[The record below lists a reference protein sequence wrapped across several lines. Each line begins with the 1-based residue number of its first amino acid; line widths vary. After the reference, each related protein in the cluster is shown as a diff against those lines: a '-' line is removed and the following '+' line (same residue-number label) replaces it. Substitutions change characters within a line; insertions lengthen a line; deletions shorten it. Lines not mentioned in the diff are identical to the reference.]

1 MRTTKNI
8 LLGCLVSACM
18 SACSTITHELPD
30 DELSNQIPVNF
41 SGTIT
46 TRVINNE
53 WEEGDEVG
61 IFMFSNGSSLSDNS
75 LQHNASNRKYAYQT
89 STSSFNAVDDDDI
102 IYYPITGSVDFI
114 AYYPF
119 SAVKDYSVELNTGNQ
134 QKQSQLDF
142 LYSNNLTNI
151 SATQEAQKL
160 IFKHQMSKVIFHIT
174 PGDGVA
180 LADLKGLSLSLLNIQ
195 TSGSFSLATGEI
207 SLAEQSRQVNTYVTE
222 TEDEIVAEAIL
233 IPQECKNKQI
243 TISLLSGQKFSF
255 TFSSEHKNWAIG
267 TKYDYD
273 IELTSSITE
282 GQLTGEISDWTT
294 DSDAAS
300 DVTSGYESFEIVPW
314 NGEFNT
320 DWYSDAETELAIPS
334 AEALAGLAKLVN
346 EGVSFSGVT
355 LNLLTDVDM
364 ANISWIPIGKNEE
377 NTFKGIF
384 NGGGHII
391 KNLNP
396 TLELSATNNS
406 IAGLFGI
413 NNGEIQNT
421 IVSGT
426 YQLENSQSKYLQ
438 VGGICG
444 QNNGIIYNCRSYAD
458 ITASTTL
465 TTDEQCIIYLGGIS
479 GINSQEEIT
488 DCENYGILSG
498 VNQNT
503 HDKAYTMVGGIVG
516 TNQAKIEN
524 CENVQNLQAT
534 NGQVRIGGI
543 AGMNTT
549 KEDKERENILS
560 TGSIIDCRNI
570 GKIEI
575 TAAHFAAWAGGVVG
589 LNQNGTTITSSSN
602 KGNVHS
608 LLTSGSNVYGGGIAG
623 GNNNSYVRES
633 SNEGDIVVLGCSAE
647 NGIAAS
653 GGIVGYNLNQG
664 EIHTAIH
671 SGYATASN
679 MPDCYIGAI
688 TGLNDISETTE
699 AYTFDC
705 CTNEGIPSKWVG
717 NATLTD
723 DLITTTE
730 HTDE

>member
-1 MRTTKNI
+1 MRTIKNI
-8 LLGCLVSACM
+8 LLGSLFSACI

-30 DELSNQIPVNF
+30 DELGNQIPVNF

-46 TRVINNE
+46 TRVINNG
-53 WEEGDEVG
+53 WEDEDEVG

-75 LQHNASNRKYAYQT
+75 ILHNASNRKYAYQT
-89 STSSFNAVDDDDI
+89 SVSRFDAVDDDDI
-102 IYYPITGSVDFI
+102 IFYPTTGSVDFI

-119 SAVKDYSVELNTGNQ
+119 SAVKDYSVELYTGNQ

-151 SATQEAQKL
+151 SATQEPQKL
-160 IFKHQMSKVIFHIT
+160 TFKHQMSKVIFHIT
-174 PGDGVA
+174 AGEGVA
-180 LADLKGLSLSLLNIQ
+180 LADLNGLSLSLMNIQ
-195 TSGSFSLATGEI
+195 TSGSFSLASGEI
-207 SLAEQSRQVNTYVTE
+207 SLDEQTQQVNTYVTQKA
-222 TEDEIVAEAIL
+222 DEIVAEAIL
-233 IPQECKNKQI
+233 IPQECKDKQI

-255 TFSSEHKNWAIG
+255 TFSSEHKKWAIG

-294 DSDAAS
+294 DEDAAS
-300 DVTSGYESFEIVPW
+300 DVTFGGESFEIVPW

-320 DWYSDAETELAIPS
+320 DWYSDAKELSIPS

-346 EGVSFSGVT
+346 EGVSFSEVT

-364 ANISWIPIGKNEE
+364 ANISWIPIGKNED

-396 TLELSATNNS
+396 TLELSVTNNS
-406 IAGLFGI
+406 VSGLFGI
-413 NNGEIQNT
+413 NNGKIQNT

-426 YQLENSQSKYLQ
+426 YRLENSQSKFLQ

-444 QNNGIIYNCRSYAD
+444 QNNGTIYNCRSYAD

-465 TTDEQCIIYLGGIS
+465 ITDEQCIIYLGGIA

-488 DCENYGILSG
+488 DSENYGVLLG
-498 VNQNT
+498 ENQNT
-503 HDKAYTMVGGIVG
+503 HNKAYTMVGGIVG

-524 CENVQNLQAT
+524 CENVQNIQAA

-543 AGMNTT
+543 AGTNTT
-549 KEDKERENILS
+549 KMSGENIVS
-560 TGSIIDCRNI
+560 TGSIIDSRNI

-575 TAAHFAAWAGGVVG
+575 TAAHSAAWAGGIVG
-589 LNQNGTTITSSSN
+589 LNQNGTTVSSSSN
-602 KGNVHS
+602 KGNVHA
-608 LLTSGSNVYGGGIAG
+608 LLTSGTEVYGGGIAG
-623 GNNNSYVRES
+623 GNNKSFIKACG
-633 SNEGDIVVLGCSAE
+633 NEGNIVVIGCDTES
-647 NGIAAS
+647 GVAAS

-664 EIHTAIH
+664 EVHTAIH

-679 MPDCYIGAI
+679 MPDSYIGAI
-688 TGLNDISETTE
+688 TGLNDISETTA
-699 AYTFDC
+699 AYTFDSC
-705 CTNEGIPSKWVG
+705 NNEGIPSKWVG
-717 NATLTD
+717 NATLVD

>member
-1 MRTTKNI
+1 MRTIKNI
-8 LLGCLVSACM
+8 LLGSLFLACI
-18 SACSTITHELPD
+18 SACSTITHELSD
-30 DELSNQIPVNF
+30 DELGNRIPVNF

-53 WEEGDEVG
+53 WEDGDEVG

-75 LQHNASNRKYAYQT
+75 ILHNASNRKYAYQT
-89 STSSFNAVDDDDI
+89 SASRFDAVDDDDI
-102 IYYPITGSVDFI
+102 IYYPTTGSVDFI

-119 SAVKDYSVELNTGNQ
+119 SAVKDYSVELYTGNQ

-151 SATQEAQKL
+151 SATQEPQKL
-160 IFKHQMSKVIFHIT
+160 TFKHQMSKVIFHIT
-174 PGDGVA
+174 AGEGVA
-180 LADLKGLSLSLLNIQ
+180 QADLNGLSLSLMSIQ
-195 TSGSFSLATGEI
+195 TSGSFSLASGEI
-207 SLAEQSRQVNTYVTE
+207 SLDEETQQVNTYVTQ
-222 TEDEIVAEAIL
+222 TADEMVAEAIL
-233 IPQECKNKQI
+233 IPQECKDKQI
-243 TISLLSGQKFSF
+243 IISLLSGQKFSF
-255 TFSSEHKNWAIG
+255 TFSSEHKKWAIG

-294 DSDAAS
+294 DEDATS
-300 DVTSGYESFEIVPW
+300 DVTSGDESFEIVPW

-320 DWYSDAETELAIPS
+320 DWYSDAETELSIPS

-364 ANISWIPIGKNEE
+364 ANISWIPIGKNED

-396 TLELSATNNS
+396 TLELSVTNNS
-406 IAGLFGI
+406 VAGLFGI

-426 YQLENSQSKYLQ
+426 YRLENSQSKFLQ

-444 QNNGIIYNCRSYAD
+444 QNNGTIYNCRSYAD

-465 TTDEQCIIYLGGIS
+465 ITDEQCIIYLGGIA

-488 DCENYGILSG
+488 DSENYGVLSG
-498 VNQNT
+498 ENQNT
-503 HDKAYTMVGGIVG
+503 HNKAYTMVGGIVG

-524 CENVQNLQAT
+524 CENVQNIQAA

-549 KEDKERENILS
+549 NTNVS
-560 TGSIIDCRNI
+560 TGSIIDSRNI

-575 TAAHFAAWAGGVVG
+575 TAAHSAAWAGGIVG
-589 LNQNGTTITSSSN
+589 LNQNGTTVSSSSN
-602 KGNVHS
+602 KGNVHA
-608 LLTSGSNVYGGGIAG
+608 LLTSGTEVYGGGIAG
-623 GNNNSYVRES
+623 GNNKSFIKS
-633 SNEGDIVVLGCSAE
+633 CGNEGNIVVIGCDTES
-647 NGIAAS
+647 GVAAS
-653 GGIVGYNLNQG
+653 GGIVGYNLNLG
-664 EIHTAIH
+664 EVHTAIH

-679 MPDCYIGAI
+679 MPDSYIGAI
-688 TGLNDISETTE
+688 TGLNDISETTA

-705 CTNEGIPSKWVG
+705 CNNEGIPSKWVG
-717 NATLTD
+717 NATLVD

>member
-1 MRTTKNI
+1 MGTTKNI
-8 LLGCLVSACM
+8 LLLCCAIVCFT
-18 SACSTITHELPD
+18 ACSTITQ
-30 DELSNQIPVNF
+30 ELSDDGLGDNQIPVNF
-41 SGTIT
+41 SGSIT
-46 TRVINNE
+46 TRVVNND
-53 WEEGDEVG
+53 WENGDEVG
-61 IFMFSNGSSLSDNS
+61 IFMYSNGSSLSDNS
-75 LQHNASNRKYAYQT
+75 IQNNAFNRKYAYQI
-89 STSSFNAVDDDDI
+89 SSGSFNAVDDDDI
-102 IYYPITGSVDFI
+102 IYYPTTGSVNFV

-119 SAVKDYSVELNTGNQ
+119 SAVKDYSVELYTGNQ

-151 SATQEAQKL
+151 SATQESQKL
-160 IFKHQMSKVIFHIT
+160 TFKHQMSKIIFHIT
-174 PGDGVA
+174 AGEGVA
-180 LADLKGLSLSLLNIQ
+180 QADLNGLSLSIMNIQ
-195 TSGSFSLATGEI
+195 TSGSFSLASGEI
-207 SLAEQSRQVNTYVTE
+207 SLDEQTQQVNTYVTE
-222 TEDEIVAEAIL
+222 TADEIVAEAIL
-233 IPQECKNKQI
+233 IPQECKDKQI

-267 TKYDYD
+267 TKYDYE

-294 DSDAAS
+294 DEDATS
-300 DVTSGYESFEIVPW
+300 DVTSGDESFEILPW
-314 NGEFNT
+314 NGDFNT
-320 DWYSDAETELAIPS
+320 DWYSDAETELSIPS

-364 ANISWIPIGKNEE
+364 ANISWIPIGWSESK
-377 NTFKGIF
+377 TFEGIF

-406 IAGLFGI
+406 VAGLFGI
-413 NNGEIQNT
+413 NNGKIQNT

-426 YQLENSQSKYLQ
+426 YQLENSQSKFLQ

-444 QNNGIIYNCRSYAD
+444 QNNGTIYNCRSYAD

-465 TTDEQCIIYLGGIS
+465 ITDEQCIIYLGGIA

-488 DCENYGILSG
+488 DSENYGVLLG
-498 VNQNT
+498 ENQNT
-503 HDKAYTMVGGIVG
+503 HNKAYTMVGGIVG

-524 CENVQNLQAT
+524 CENVQNIQAA

-543 AGMNTT
+543 VGINTT
-549 KEDKERENILS
+549 QANSENIVS
-560 TGSIIDCRNI
+560 TGSIVDCRNI
-570 GKIEI
+570 GKVEI
-575 TAAHFAAWAGGVVG
+575 TAAHSVAWAGGIVG
-589 LNQNGTTITSSSN
+589 LNQNETTVSSSSN

-608 LLTSGSNVYGGGIAG
+608 LLTSGAEVYGGGIAG
-623 GNNNSYVRES
+623 GNNNSVVKACG
-633 SNEGDIVVLGCSAE
+633 NEGDIVVIGCNE
-647 NGIAAS
+647 DGGVAAS

-664 EIHTAIH
+664 EIHTSTH

-679 MPDCYIGAI
+679 MPDSYIGAI
-688 TGLNDISETTE
+688 TGLNDITETTA
-699 AYTFDC
+699 AYTYDC
-705 CTNEGIPSKWVG
+705 CNNEGIPSKWVG

-723 DLITTTE
+723 DLITTEE
-730 HTDE
+730 HTDD